1 MRKTTLCAVL
11 FAAAFGV
18 HCAQAA
24 QTLRVATESTFPPF
38 EYVNTKTGDIEGFDM
53 DLIRLLAKKA
63 GYNIEIA
70 NMGFDAIVPGILTN
84 TVDIGAAGISITPQR
99 AKRVL
104 FTDPY
109 YTSGLSFVIR
119 AEDKTKLKSIK
130 DLDNQPIC
138 VQIGTSG
145 AMRAAKISGA
155 TVRTYNGLNEA
166 YTELLNGGC
175 RAVLNDKPVN
185 GYFMA
190 KSNKSKRYHHVTD
203 ESLKAEE
210 FGFAVSKERPELLE
224 KLNKA
229 LREARKNGEYQALYT
244 KYFGE

>member
-1 MRKTTLCAVL
+1 MK
-11 FAAAFGV
+11 
-18 HCAQAA
+18 
-24 QTLRVATESTFPPF
+24 P
-38 EYVNTKTGDIEGFDM
+38 
-53 DLIRLLAKKA
+53 IR
-63 GYNIEIA
+63 
-70 NMGFDAIVPGILTN
+70 
-84 TVDIGAAGISITPQR
+84 
-99 AKRVL
+99 
-104 FTDPY
+104 
-109 YTSGLSFVIR
+109 
-119 AEDKTKLKSIK
+119 
-130 DLDNQPIC
+130 
-138 VQIGTSG
+138 
-145 AMRAAKISGA
+145 
-155 TVRTYNGLNEA
+155 
-166 YTELLNGGC
+166 NGGC

>member
-1 MRKTTLCAVL
+1 
-11 FAAAFGV
+11 
-18 HCAQAA
+18 
-24 QTLRVATESTFPPF
+24 
-38 EYVNTKTGDIEGFDM
+38 
-53 DLIRLLAKKA
+53 
-63 GYNIEIA
+63 
-70 NMGFDAIVPGILTN
+70 
-84 TVDIGAAGISITPQR
+84 
-99 AKRVL
+99 
-104 FTDPY
+104 
-109 YTSGLSFVIR
+109 
-119 AEDKTKLKSIK
+119 
-130 DLDNQPIC
+130 
-138 VQIGTSG
+138 
-145 AMRAAKISGA
+145 MRAAKIPGA

-210 FGFAVSKERPELLE
+210 FGFAVSKERPGLLE